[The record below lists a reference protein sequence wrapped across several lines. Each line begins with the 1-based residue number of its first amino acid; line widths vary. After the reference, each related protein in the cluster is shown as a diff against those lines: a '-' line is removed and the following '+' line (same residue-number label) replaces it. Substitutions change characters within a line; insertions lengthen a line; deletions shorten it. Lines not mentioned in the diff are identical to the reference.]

1 MDVKQNL
8 RALLYDAIIVRNVM
22 DQNEFAKALG
32 ESPQNA
38 NKWFNPNFPNAIP
51 NVNHFNR
58 ICELLNINLFDI
70 FGIKDPINLSEENK
84 AIIEALSKQP
94 EMVKP
99 VKRLLGID
107 D

>member
-8 RALLYDAIIVRNVM
+8 RAILYDAIIVRNVM

-51 NVNHFNR
+51 NVNHFTK
-58 ICELLNINLFDI
+58 ICELLNITLFDI
-70 FGIKDPINLSEENK
+70 FGVEDPTNLSAEDKEILV
-84 AIIEALSKQP
+84 AMEKQP
-94 EMVKP
+94 DMVKP
-99 VKRLLGID
+99 VKKLLGIVD
-107 D
+107 